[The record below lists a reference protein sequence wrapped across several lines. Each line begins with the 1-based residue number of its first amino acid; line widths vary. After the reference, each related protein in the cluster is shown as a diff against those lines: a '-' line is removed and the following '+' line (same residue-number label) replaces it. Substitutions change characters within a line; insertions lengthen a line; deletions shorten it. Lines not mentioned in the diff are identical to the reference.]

1 MQFRDLKAQYLAL
14 KTEIDNAMLQVAESS
29 AFIMGSHVK
38 QLEENLARYVG
49 TEYCVSCANG
59 TDALTLA
66 LKAWGITVGDAV
78 FVPDF
83 TFFSSAEVVPLENAT
98 PVFVDVDRS
107 TFNIDCGDLEKKI
120 ELVISEGR
128 LRPRAEIGRAH
139 V

>member
-107 TFNIDCGDLEKKI
+107 TFNIDCGE
-120 ELVISEGR
+120 
-128 LRPRAEIGRAH
+128 
-139 V
+139 